1 MKQYK
6 SKQETNRL
14 VVGTEKAEIHENTIT
29 STLKTYFKKA
39 KLKKNVTVHSFRHT
53 CATHLLQKGMP
64 LRHVQE
70 LLGHEKLDTT
80 IRYLSLNVKDLQR
93 EYRRYHPRE
102 NEA

>member
-6 SKQETNRL
+6 CKQETKRL

-29 STLKTYFKKA
+29 STLKTYFTQA
-39 KLKKNVTVHSFRHT
+39 NLKKKVTVHSFRHT

-80 IRYLSLNVKDLQR
+80 IRYLSLSVKDLQR

-102 NEA
+102 QVA